1 MAVSPGSAPAIPDV
15 DGGVVLGT
23 VPGGGPVR
31 VPFFTAARG
40 TRCAVIGDRSIAA
53 LMAKRALD
61 AGARVQVVTS
71 EPDDW
76 FRLRGHAGL
85 SPERLAVADPGTA
98 PPPDGTGSSPWMI
111 MDDTGILTGDP
122 DGAGAR
128 IPRASNPW
136 QTFCAVSSARNVAV
150 AALRGMDAI
159 VLFRSSPF
167 CRAVAAVALQLP
179 DSAMRSLHGIPSDVV
194 AVASAG
200 TVRLAPIRC
209 DAAECALFAE
219 LGLPIW
225 PSQDCWPRPAL
236 TPAGSFAPSGTG
248 LKEQVA

>member
-40 TRCAVIGDRSIAA
+40 TRCAVIGDRSIAV

-85 SPERLAVADPGTA
+85 SPECLVVADPGTA
-98 PPPDGTGSSPWMI
+98 PPPDGTGRSPWMI

-122 DGAGAR
+122 DGVGAR
-128 IPRASNPW
+128 IPRVSNPW
-136 QTFCAVSSARNVAV
+136 QAFCAVSSARNVAV
-150 AALRGMDAI
+150 AALRGLDAI

-179 DSAMRSLHGIPSDVV
+179 DPAMRSPCTGYPATLLPWPAPDSQARTDSVRRSRVRSLRRARAADLAQPGLLAQAAD
-194 AVASAG
+194 AG
-200 TVRLAPIRC
+200 QFIR
-209 DAAECALFAE
+209 AERH
-219 LGLPIW
+219 W
-225 PSQDCWPRPAL
+225 PE
-236 TPAGSFAPSGTG
+236 
-248 LKEQVA
+248 EQVA